1 MKTTA
6 IADRLD
12 ALHPLGREVITFV
25 AMVTGFVVLDR
36 ATRKVAQLSD
46 NDIEQPVLLI
56 SAVRARPVLVAMAI
70 VVGVGALVLV
80 PQLRAGWDRFEHGR
94 ALRWFAL
101 PVVVLLAWADS
112 MYGYNFLAGQWH
124 LFDRVA
130 VVALAVAAWRW
141 PIVLVPLAAQ
151 LRIVTHQF
159 DQWFSTTSG
168 QNIDELLV
176 MALLCIAAVVVVGVL
191 LGIDDTAWV
200 LVLLMA
206 LVASHFFLPGR
217 SKIPLDWATTND
229 LAHFPVSAYTA
240 GWRGAGDG
248 TWARRVSDF
257 VDTYRVPLR
266 LGTLVLELGALI
278 AVAHV
283 RRFRLW
289 VPGWVLFHLGVLV
302 FTGYWFGSWIAVE
315 FGLLVLLL
323 VPSLREWSTR
333 HANVTVGALT
343 VLLVIIG
350 SHVFHPPRL
359 AWLDGPVSYGL
370 EVTATGD
377 SGTVYRV
384 PPSAFA
390 PLVQEIAFVRL
401 PLAGTR
407 EAAAAYGAI
416 GTKQELAALEELRS
430 IDDLA
435 AYEQTLGP
443 TFAVPGS
450 NAERFS
456 TAWLDHA
463 NARSVDPWYLV
474 GPLPHFRTSVPGP
487 VYRGQERLVSLVV
500 TRVAALD
507 LGNTVEYRRDEVL
520 QVDVD
525 AAGVATVV
533 ARWND

>member
-6 IADRLD
+6 VADRLD

-36 ATRKVAQLSD
+36 ATRMVAQLSD
-46 NDIEQPVLLI
+46 SDIEQPVLLI

-80 PQLRAGWDRFEHGR
+80 PRLRAGWDRFEHGR

-130 VVALAVAAWRW
+130 VVALAAAVWRW

-159 DQWFSTTSG
+159 DHWFSTTSG
-168 QNIDELLV
+168 QNIDQLLV

-229 LAHFPVSAYTA
+229 LADFPVSAYTA

-257 VDTYRVPLR
+257 VDTFSVPLR

-283 RRFRLW
+283 RLFRLW
-289 VPGWVLFHLGVLV
+289 VPGWVLFHLSVLV
-302 FTGYWFGSWIAVE
+302 FTGYWFGSWITVE
-315 FGLLVLLL
+315 VGLLVLLL
-323 VPSLREWSTR
+323 VPSLRDWSTR

-350 SHVFHPPRL
+350 SHVFQPPRL

-370 EVTATGD
+370 EVSATGD

-390 PLVQEIAFVRL
+390 PLVQDIALVRL
-401 PLAGTR
+401 PVAGTR

-416 GTKQELAALEELRS
+416 GTKQELATLEELRS
-430 IDDLA
+430 IDNLA

-450 NAERFS
+450 NAERFF

-474 GPLPHFRTSVPGP
+474 GPPADFRSSVPGP
-487 VYRGQERLVSLVV
+487 VYRGQERLVSIVV

-507 LGNTVEYRRDEVL
+507 LGDTVEYRRDEVL

-525 AAGVATVV
+525 ADGVATVV